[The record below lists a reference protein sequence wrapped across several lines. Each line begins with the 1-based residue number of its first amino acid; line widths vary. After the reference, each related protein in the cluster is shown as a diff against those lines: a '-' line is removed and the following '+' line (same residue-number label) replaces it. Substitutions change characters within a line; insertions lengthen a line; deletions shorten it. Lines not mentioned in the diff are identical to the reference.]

1 MLFYIWEDARIWTFF
16 WRYLTIWRPALLII
30 SPLSTEYL
38 TPDLHQE
45 LLSGDAEGPQLQ
57 WRGRLCCSFTQ
68 SWLTLQLHG
77 IQHNRLPISIS
88 WILLRLM
95 STEFVM
101 PSNHLILCHPLLL
114 LPSICLSIRV
124 FSNESVLHIHVAKV
138 LELQHR
144 SFQWIFRADFL

>member
-1 MLFYIWEDARIWTFF
+1 MQEFDFLLKISN
-16 WRYLTIWRPALLII
+16 YLKACSANYF
-30 SPLSTEYL
+30 SPEHGVPHSWS
-38 TPDLHQE
+38 PPE
-45 LLSGDAEGPQLQ
+45 LLSGDAKGPQLQ

-68 SWLTLQLHG
+68 SWRTLQLHG

-95 STEFVM
+95 SIEFVM
-101 PSNHLILCHPLLL
+101 PSNHLILCRPLLL
-114 LPSICLSIRV
+114 LPSICLSVRV